1 MFDTTLDLFC
11 HNEELND
18 RDHMVDTMRDTYWD
32 AMNNLVNEG
41 REIDAISVFEEWV
54 VDGVDPQDG
63 DVEFIFVPD
72 LTGEREE
79 N

>member
-11 HNEELND
+11 YNEELND
-18 RDHMVDTMRDTYWD
+18 RQHMVDTMAETLFD
-32 AMNNLVNEG
+32 AMNECANRGDNF
-41 REIDAISVFEEWV
+41 DAVSVFEEWV
-54 VDGVDPQDG
+54 VDGKDPQDG
-63 DVEFIFVPD
+63 DVEIIFVPD